1 MSRIVGRR
9 FVPALLLV
17 LVAFVAGP
25 AARQGS
31 QRPLFRG
38 GVDLVNVSATV
49 TDADGHFVKGL
60 AKDDFLLL
68 EDGVEL
74 PIAQFSS
81 ERVPVSLGIV
91 VDASSSMDG
100 ERMSQ
105 ARRALEQLLDR
116 LPDPDDEVFLYSFS
130 EDPVLEHGWTTDRRA
145 IRSALKR
152 IDPGGRTSLY
162 DAVGRAV
169 SLANTGRHAKKAL
182 VIISDGNDTASHTSV
197 EALQRQIQE
206 SELLVYAIGVDARS
220 LFQPKSRRSW
230 FSQARPGFPRPPVI
244 QGFPPRPGGGGGR
257 PPVLPRPP
265 DRAPAPPPVFDDP
278 VDLAALRSLTDDS
291 GGRTEIVRTAGDL
304 GPATSGIADEL
315 NRQYFL
321 AYASNAPRDGKWH
334 TIELSVRD
342 REWTVRARR
351 GFIAQ

>member
-1 MSRIVGRR
+1 MSCIPCRR
-9 FVPALLLV
+9 SVAVAAALFV
-17 LVAFVAGP
+17 LVGLAAGP
-25 AARQGS
+25 AARQEQ

-49 TDADGHFVKGL
+49 TDAEGHFVKGL
-60 AKDDFLLL
+60 GKDDFVLL
-68 EDGVEL
+68 EDGAEQ
-74 PIAQFSS
+74 PITQFSS

-105 ARRALEQLLDR
+105 ARRALEQLLER
-116 LPDPDDEVFLYSFS
+116 LPDPDDEIFLYSFN
-130 EDPVLEHGWTTDRRA
+130 EEPVLEQGWTTRRA
-145 IRSALKR
+145 SIRAALKR
-152 IDPGGRTSLY
+152 IDPSGRTSLY
-162 DAVGRAV
+162 DAVSRAV

-197 EALQRQIQE
+197 EALRRQIQE

-220 LFQPKSRRSW
+220 LFQPRGGRTR
-230 FSQARPGFPRPPVI
+230 FFQARPGYPRPPII

-257 PPVLPRPP
+257 PTFPRPP
-265 DRAPAPPPVFDDP
+265 DRAPAAPVFDDP
-278 VDLAALRSLTDDS
+278 VDLAALRSLTNDS

-304 GPATSGIADEL
+304 APATAGIADEL
-315 NRQYFL
+315 SRQYFL

-334 TIELSVRD
+334 TIELSVRE
-342 REWTVRARR
+342 REFTVRARR

>member
-1 MSRIVGRR
+1 MSRIPRRR
-9 FVPALLLV
+9 FVLAALLV
-17 LVAFVAGP
+17 LGGVAGGA
-25 AARQGS
+25 AARQEP

-49 TDADGHFVKGL
+49 TDAAGHFVKGL
-60 AKDDFLLL
+60 AKEDFLLR
-68 EDGVEL
+68 EDAREL

-91 VDASSSMDG
+91 LDASNSMDG
-100 ERMSQ
+100 ERMAQ
-105 ARRALEQLLDR
+105 ARKALEQLLER
-116 LPDPDDEVFLYSFS
+116 LPDPDDEIFLYSFS
-130 EDPVLEHGWTTDRRA
+130 EEAVLEQGWTTNRGAVRA
-145 IRSALKR
+145 ALRR

-162 DAVGRAV
+162 DAVARAV

-197 EALQRQIQE
+197 ETLRRQIQE

-220 LFQPKSRRSW
+220 LFEPRKRRAW

-257 PPVLPRPP
+257 PPVFPRPP
-265 DRAPAPPPVFDDP
+265 DRAPAPPVFDDP
-278 VDLAALRSLTDDS
+278 VDLIALRSLTDDS

-304 GPATSGIADEL
+304 GPATAGIADEL
-315 NRQYFL
+315 SRQYFL
-321 AYASNAPRDGKWH
+321 AYASSAPRDGQWH
-334 TIELSVRD
+334 TIELSVPR
-342 REWTVRARR
+342 REVTVRARR
-351 GFIAQ
+351 GFVAQ

>member
-1 MSRIVGRR
+1 M
-9 FVPALLLV
+9 PAALLV
-17 LVAFVAGP
+17 LLVL
-25 AARQGS
+25 AARPVARQEP

-49 TDADGHFVKGL
+49 TDAEGHFVKGL
-60 AKDDFLLL
+60 AKEDFALL
-68 EDGVEL
+68 EDGREL

-81 ERVPVSLGIV
+81 ERVPVSLGLV

-105 ARRALEQLLDR
+105 ARRALEQLLER

-130 EDPVLEHGWTTDRRA
+130 EEPVLEQGWTTDRGA

-152 IDPGGRTSLY
+152 IDPSGRTSLY
-162 DAVGRAV
+162 DTVAKAV
-169 SLANTGRHAKKAL
+169 SMANTGRHAKKAL
-182 VIISDGNDTASHTSV
+182 VIISDGNDTSSHTSV
-197 EALQRQIQE
+197 EALRRQIQE

-220 LFQPKSRRSW
+220 LFEPRKRRSW

-257 PPVLPRPP
+257 PPVFPRPP
-265 DRAPAPPPVFDDP
+265 DRAPAPPVFDDP

-291 GGRTEIVRTAGDL
+291 GGRTEIVRAAGDL
-304 GPATSGIADEL
+304 GPATAGIADEL
-315 NRQYFL
+315 SRQYFL
-321 AYASNAPRDGKWH
+321 AYASSAPRDGQWH
-334 TIELSVRD
+334 TIELSVRERD
-342 REWTVRARR
+342 VTVRARR

>member
-1 MSRIVGRR
+1 MFSIARR
-9 FVPALLLV
+9 RSVPAVALALGILL
-17 LVAFVAGP
+17 
-25 AARQGS
+25 AAAEAPGQEP

-49 TDADGHFVKGL
+49 TDEAGHFVKGL
-60 AKDDFLLL
+60 AKEDFLLR
-68 EDGVEL
+68 EDGREL

-81 ERVPVSLGIV
+81 ERVPVSLGLV

-105 ARRALEQLLDR
+105 ARKALEQLLDR
-116 LPDPDDEVFLYSFS
+116 LPDPDDEVFLYSFN
-130 EDPVLEHGWTTDRRA
+130 EEPVLEQGWTTNRGA
-145 IRSALKR
+145 IRGALRK
-152 IDPGGRTSLY
+152 IDPSGRTSLY
-162 DAVGRAV
+162 DTVARAV
-169 SLANTGRHAKKAL
+169 SLANTGRHAKKVL

-197 EALQRQIQE
+197 DALRRQIRE

-220 LFQPKSRRSW
+220 LFEPRKRRSW

-257 PPVLPRPP
+257 PPVFPRPP
-265 DRAPAPPPVFDDP
+265 DRAPTAPVFDDP

-304 GPATSGIADEL
+304 GPATAGIADEL
-315 NRQYFL
+315 SRQYFL
-321 AYASNAPRDGKWH
+321 AYASNAPRDGQWH
-334 TIELSVRD
+334 TIELSVPG
-342 REWTVRARR
+342 REVIVRARR
-351 GFIAQ
+351 GFVAQ